1 MSNMSKPDANAGSP
15 ATPNMTEE
23 KLRDYLKRVVNDL
36 RQTRRR
42 LSEAEAKDHE
52 PIAIV
57 AMSCRF
63 PGDVRSPEELWRLV
77 RDGGDAITAF
87 PDNRGWDVE
96 TLYDPDPENSGT
108 TYVREG
114 GFLHDA
120 AEFDPAFFG
129 ISPREALAM
138 DPQQRLLLETSWEA
152 FERAGIDPQSLRGS
166 RTGVFVGSN
175 YQDYATRLPEVP
187 EEAEGHIGIGNTPSV
202 VSGRVSYTFGLEG
215 PAVTVDTACS
225 SSLVALH
232 LACHALRQGD
242 CTMAL
247 AGGISVMSS
256 PASYIEFSRQRGLA
270 PDARVKAFG
279 AGADGTAL
287 SEGVGLFVVERLS
300 DAQRNGHPVLA
311 VIRGSAINQDGASN
325 GLTAPNGPS
334 QERVIRQALAHAR
347 LTPDQVDVVEAHGTG
362 TTLGDPIEAQA
373 LLATY
378 GQGRAE
384 DRPLWLGSVKSNIGH
399 TQAAAGAASLIK
411 MIMAFDAATLPRT
424 LHADEPSHRIDWS
437 AGAVELLTEEREW
450 PSEAGRVRRAGVS
463 SFGISGTNAHL
474 VLEEPP
480 APEVAE
486 LPMVDAPGASTSVVV
501 PWVVSGRGEGALRA
515 QAGRLRSF
523 VEARPELAPADIAY
537 SLVTS
542 RAAVENRAVVLGT
555 DRSGLLEGLG
565 AVSRGEMLAAG
576 VVQGAGAV
584 RVVGRTVLVFP
595 GQGSQ
600 WVGMGAELIASSPA
614 FAESMR
620 RCAEALAPFVD
631 WDLLEVVSEGR
642 GLDRVDVVQ
651 PVTWAVMVSLAELWR
666 SAGVVPDAV
675 VGHSQGEI
683 AAAVVAGALSLEDGA
698 RVVALRSQ
706 VIGRELAGRG
716 GMASIALPEAEVRQ
730 RIDETAELGIAAVN
744 GLSSTVVSGDADAVE
759 AFVVACEADGVR
771 ARRIAV
777 DYASH
782 SAHVEAIEQ
791 ELLTVLEGV
800 RPRAGSVPFYSTVE
814 NAFLDTEVLDAAYWY
829 RNLRH
834 QVQFEAGIR
843 ALAAEG
849 FTTFVESSAHPVL
862 TVGIQETLDETDTEA
877 VVTGSL
883 RRDEGGL
890 ERFLTS
896 AAELYVTGVPV
907 DWTPFLAGEGVR
919 RVDLPTYAFQRER
932 FWLEVPASTAPVA
945 TAPLAGG
952 DVVDGR
958 FWAAVEAEDWESLSG
973 TLALAGD
980 APLSAVVPA
989 LASWRRERQRASTV
1003 QNWRYRVT
1011 WKPAPDARR
1020 TAAVDGTWLVVVP
1033 TGHAEDAAVTGAVE
1047 ALTEGGAYVEQL
1059 ELSAADAD
1067 RVAWRARI
1075 EEWHAATQLGD
1086 RPLAGVLSL
1095 LALDERPHAG
1105 HGAMAAGVA
1114 GTLALVQALEEAGIE
1129 ARLWLGTRGAVSV
1142 GGTDQV
1148 LSAVQAQVWGL
1159 GRVVALE
1166 LPERWGGLVD
1176 LPEAWD
1182 GRSGARL
1189 CAVLAGALDDEDQ
1202 LAVRGSGVFARRLV
1216 RAPLAAAGRADDA
1229 GAQPGAGA
1237 SSGTGTDARTGTGTG
1252 TGTATDADA
1261 AWRTRGTALVTGGT
1275 GALGP
1280 HIARWLADN
1289 GAEHV
1294 VLVSR
1299 RGAAAPGMAELR
1311 DELAAEGVR
1320 LTASACDVADRDA
1333 VAALLAGLAAD
1344 GDTVRTVIHAA
1355 AFIELAA
1362 LTEADPAE
1370 FADVL
1375 AAKVA
1380 GAAHLDALLDPDDLD
1395 AFVLFS
1401 SIAGVWGS
1409 GDHGAYAAANAFL
1422 DALAEQRHA
1431 RGLPASSIAWG
1442 VWDVWDPERLP
1453 EGVKP
1458 EQLQARGLPFL
1469 DPDTAFSA
1477 LRQVLAR
1484 NEACVTV
1491 ADVDWDRFVP
1501 VFTSAGPRP
1510 LLDGVPEAHQAL
1522 DAGGGSVG
1530 AGGGATGAPADAS
1543 PSPLRDRLS
1552 GLAPAERHAVLLD
1565 LVRAQ
1570 AASVLGHASPEAVA
1584 PTRAFRDLGFDSLT
1598 AVELRNRLKNATG
1611 LRLPATL
1618 IFDYPSPAVLAG
1630 FLRGEIVGT
1639 EEPAATAAPAAAVL
1653 PASDDDPI
1661 VIVGMACRFP
1671 GEVRSP
1677 EELWELLARGGEAIS
1692 ELPTDRGWDVESL
1705 YDPDPER
1712 PGKTYTRHG
1721 GFLHDAADF
1730 DAGFF
1735 GISPRE
1741 ALAMD
1746 PQQRLLLETSWEAF
1760 ERAGIDPQTLRGSS
1774 TAVFA
1779 GVSYHDYGSRLQ
1791 EAPEGV
1797 EGYLGTG
1804 NTASIASGRVSY
1816 LLGLEGPAV
1825 TLDTGCSS
1833 SLVAMHLAAQ
1843 SLRQGES
1850 TLALAGGASVMAVP
1864 TSFTEFSRQRGLS
1877 VDGRCRAFSADADG
1891 MGMAEGAAML
1901 LLERLSDAR
1910 RNGHPVLAVVRGTA
1924 MNQDGA
1930 SNGLTAPNGPS
1941 QQRVIRQA
1949 LANARLSPCEV
1960 DVVEAHGTGTRLGDP
1975 IEAQALLATYGQG
1988 RAEDR
1993 PLWLGSVKSNI
2004 GHTQAAAGAAGV
2016 IKMVKALEQGQLPR
2030 TLHAAEPTPQVDWSA
2045 GAVELLTEERAWPSS
2060 PERVRR
2066 AGVSSFGISG
2076 TNAHLVLEEPPAPE
2090 VEELPGVADPG
2101 ASASVV
2107 VPWVVSGRGV
2117 EALRAQAGRLRS
2129 FVGARPELEPVEV
2142 GRSLAVSRSAFERRA
2157 VVLGTDRGA
2166 LLGALGA
2173 VSRRE
2178 VPAAGVVEGSV
2189 REVGRTVLVFPGQ
2202 GSQWVGM
2209 GAELIASSPVFAEW
2223 MRRCAEALAPFV
2235 DWDLLE
2241 VVSEG
2246 RGLDRVDVV
2255 QPVTWAVMVSLA
2267 ELWRSVGVVPDAV
2280 LGHSQGEIAAAVVA
2294 GGLSLEDGARVVA
2307 LRSQVIGR
2315 ELAGRGGMASIALPE
2330 PEVRDRLKSQTGLG
2344 LAAVNG
2350 PLSTVISGDAA
2361 AVEAFV
2367 VACEADGV
2375 RARRIAVDYASHSA
2389 HVEAIEQE
2397 LLTVLEGVRPQAAS
2411 VPFYST
2417 VENAFL
2423 DTEVLDAAY
2432 WYRNLRHQVQF
2443 EAGIRALA
2451 AEGFTTFVESSA
2463 HPVLTVGIQ
2472 ETLDDADT
2480 EAVVTGSLRRDEG
2493 GLQRFL
2499 TSAAELYVTGVP
2511 VNWTPFLAGE
2521 GTQPV
2526 DLPTYAFQRE
2536 RFWLEASASAVGD
2549 MAAAGLT
2556 TARHPLL
2563 GAAVEVA
2570 GSDEVLFTGRL
2581 SLESHAWLADHAVAG
2596 TVLLPGT
2603 AFVELAVRAGDEVGC
2618 GQVEELALE
2627 APLIVPERGG
2637 VALQLGL
2644 GAADDS
2650 GRRALSIYSRAPGD
2664 ERGPWT
2670 RHATGTL
2677 ASAAAETADVP
2688 AGTDLAV
2695 WPPVGAEP
2703 IAIEGYYDRLAAQGY
2718 GYGPAF
2724 HGLRAAWRRGDEL
2737 FAEVQ
2742 LPEAVAADA
2751 AGFGLH
2757 PALLDAA
2764 LHTLGLGAV
2773 PDVGEGRAR
2782 LPFSWSGVS
2791 LHRTGA
2797 AGLRVRVTPLD
2808 QDAVAVTV
2816 ADPTGA
2822 PVASIES
2829 LVTRPVSTESLRAAS
2844 SPARDAMFAVD
2855 WHQLPAA
2862 GSAAP
2867 VRRWA
2872 VLGSGEGADVTDV
2885 AAAGQVAGLVSALER
2900 SGVTVSCHADLAAL
2914 AAAQSQSP
2922 HDVPDVVVLP
2932 CLAGNREGTGLAEA
2946 SHAALRRVLGVV
2958 QAWLDDERFAASRLV
2973 VLTRG
2978 AVATT
2983 PDETELDLPHAAVW
2997 GLLRSAQSEHP
3008 DRFLLVDVDTATD
3021 TATDTGVDSGTDTAV
3036 ETDAV
3041 MGSVRVLGAV
3051 VACGEPQVAVR
3062 GGALWVP
3069 RVVRAR
3075 VPAVGARDGVWG
3087 EGAVLVTGASGVLAG
3102 VVVRHLVSACG
3113 VRRVVLVSRRAA
3125 EQLAAEV
3132 RELGAE
3138 AVVVACDVAD
3148 RGALAGVFAAHRIS
3162 AVVHAAGVLDDGV
3175 VGSLSPERVAGVLRP
3190 KVDGA
3195 VVLDELSRGVD
3206 LKAFVLFSS
3215 AAGTLGG
3222 PGQGSYAA
3230 ANAFLDAL
3238 AQRRRALGLPATSL
3252 GWGFWEERS
3261 GLTGHLGRAD
3271 LNRMSRVGIAPMTSQ
3286 EGLALFDA
3294 ACATDEPMLLP
3305 MRLET
3310 SALRALAASGN
3321 VPPLLSAL
3329 VRTPV
3334 RRTAADGGGA
3344 ANGAESLQ
3352 ERLSKVSA
3360 AERAGALEDLVV
3372 AQVASVLGHASVAA
3386 VEPGRPF
3393 KELGFDSLTAVELR
3407 NRLKNATGLR
3417 LPATLVFDHPTPEAV
3432 AAHLGAKLFPEAA
3445 NTAPGAGAPGDP
3457 APDDGSR
3464 AATGGDRD
3472 ESQDLTDSI
3481 DTMDIDHLVSL
3492 ALDGKDG

>member
-1 MSNMSKPDANAGSP
+1 MSKPDANAGSP

-57 AMSCRF
+57 AMGCRF

-96 TLYDPDPENSGT
+96 TLYDPDPEKSGT

-450 PSEAGRVRRAGVS
+450 PSEAGRVRRAGIS

-480 APEVAE
+480 AAEVEE
-486 LPMVDAPGASTSVVV
+486 LPVVDAPGASASVVV

-515 QAGRLRSF
+515 QAARLRSF

-555 DRSGLLEGLG
+555 DRSGLLEGLS
-565 AVSRGEMLAAG
+565 AVSRGEVPAAG

-584 RVVGRTVLVFP
+584 REVGRTVLVFP

-600 WVGMGAELIASSPA
+600 WVGMGAELIASSPV
-614 FAESMR
+614 FAEWMR
-620 RCAEALAPFVD
+620 RCGEALAPFVD

-666 SAGVVPDAV
+666 SVGVVPDAV

-683 AAAVVAGALSLEDGA
+683 AAAVVAGGLSLEDGA

-730 RIDETAELGIAAVN
+730 RIDKTAELGIAAVN

-759 AFVVACEADGVR
+759 AFVVACEVDGVR

-791 ELLTVLEGV
+791 ELLTVLKDV
-800 RPRAGSVPFYSTVE
+800 RPQAGSVPFYSTVE

-843 ALAAEG
+843 ALAADG
-849 FTTFVESSAHPVL
+849 FTAFVESSAHPVL

-1020 TAAVDGTWLVVVP
+1020 TAAVDDTWLVVVP

-1047 ALTEGGAYVEQL
+1047 ALTEGGAYVEQV
-1059 ELSAADAD
+1059 ELSATDAD

-1075 EEWHAATQLGD
+1075 EEWHAAAQLGD

-1114 GTLALVQALEEAGIE
+1114 GTLALVQALAEAGVE

-1182 GRSGARL
+1182 GRAGARL

-1216 RAPLAAAGRADDA
+1216 RAPLAAAGRADEA
-1229 GAQPGAGA
+1229 GAQPGAGV
-1237 SSGTGTDARTGTGTG
+1237 SSDTGTDARTGTG

-1261 AWRTRGTALVTGGT
+1261 AWRTRDTALVTGGT

-1299 RGAAAPGMAELR
+1299 RGAAAPGMTELR
-1311 DELAAEGVR
+1311 DELAARGVR

-1477 LRQVLAR
+1477 LRQVLAH

-1510 LLDGVPEAHQAL
+1510 LLDGVPEAQQAL

-1530 AGGGATGAPADAS
+1530 AGGGATGVPADAS

-1598 AVELRNRLKNATG
+1598 AVELRNRLRTATG

-1630 FLRGEIVGT
+1630 FLRGEILGT
-1639 EEPAATAAPAAAVL
+1639 EESAATAAPAAAVL

-1949 LANARLSPCEV
+1949 LANARLSPSEV
-1960 DVVEAHGTGTRLGDP
+1960 DAVEAHGTGTRLGDP

-2090 VEELPGVADPG
+2090 AEELPVVAEPG

-2157 VVLGTDRGA
+2157 VALGADRGA

-2173 VSRRE
+2173 VSRGE

-2209 GAELIASSPVFAEW
+2209 GAELIASSPVFAES

-2280 LGHSQGEIAAAVVA
+2280 VGHSQGEIAAAVVA

-2330 PEVRDRLKSQTGLG
+2330 PEVRDRLTSQTGLG

-2397 LLTVLEGVRPQAAS
+2397 LLTVLESVRPQAGS

-2451 AEGFTTFVESSA
+2451 AEGFTIFVESSA

-2472 ETLDDADT
+2472 ETLDETDT

-2493 GLQRFL
+2493 GLERFL

-2521 GTQPV
+2521 GTRPV

-2556 TARHPLL
+2556 TASHPLL

-2751 AGFGLH
+2751 AAFGLH

-2808 QDAVAVTV
+2808 QDTVAVTV

-2844 SPARDAMFAVD
+2844 SPVRDAMFAVD

-2885 AAAGQVAGLVSALER
+2885 AAVGQVAGLVSALER

-2922 HDVPDVVVLP
+2922 HDVPDVVVFP

-2946 SHAALRRVLGVV
+2946 THAALRRVLGVV
-2958 QAWLDDERFAASRLV
+2958 QAWLDDERFASSRLV

-3008 DRFLLVDVDTATD
+3008 DRFVLVDVDTATD
-3021 TATDTGVDSGTDTAV
+3021 TGVDSATDTGVDSGTDTAV

-3062 GGALWVP
+3062 GGVLWVP

-3075 VPAVGARDGVWG
+3075 VPVVGARDGVWG

-3125 EQLAAEV
+3125 DQLAAEV

-3148 RGALAGVFAAHRIS
+3148 RGVLAGVFAAHRIS

-3175 VGSLSPERVAGVLRP
+3175 VGALSPERVAGVLRP

-3195 VVLDELSRGVD
+3195 VVLDEVSRGVD

-3271 LNRMSRVGIAPMTSQ
+3271 LNRMSRVGIAPMTSL

-3310 SALRALAASGN
+3310 SALRALAASGT

-3432 AAHLGAKLFPEAA
+3432 AAHLGAKLFPDAA

-3457 APDDGSR
+3457 TPDEGSR
-3464 AATGGDRD
+3464 AGTGGDRD
-3472 ESQDLTDSI
+3472 GAQDLTDSI

>member
-1 MSNMSKPDANAGSP
+1 MSKPDANAGSP
-15 ATPNMTEE
+15 ATPHMTEE
-23 KLRDYLKRVVNDL
+23 KLRDYLKRAVNDL

-63 PGDVRSPEELWRLV
+63 PGEVRSPEELWRLV
-77 RDGGDAITAF
+77 REGGDAITAF

-96 TLYDPDPENSGT
+96 TLYDPDPEHSGT

-362 TTLGDPIEAQA
+362 TRLGDPIEAQA

-378 GQGRAE
+378 GQGRDE

-411 MIMAFDAATLPRT
+411 MIMAFGAATLPRT

-437 AGAVELLTEEREW
+437 AGAVELLSEERAW
-450 PSEAGRVRRAGVS
+450 PSSPERVRRAGVS

-480 APEVAE
+480 AAEVE
-486 LPMVDAPGASTSVVV
+486 EPQLVDHPAASASVVV

-515 QAGRLRSF
+515 QAERLRSF
-523 VEARPELAPADIAY
+523 VEATPELEPADIAY

-565 AVSRGEMLAAG
+565 AVSRGEVPATG
-576 VVQGAGAV
+576 VVQGTGAV
-584 RVVGRTVLVFP
+584 REAGRTVLIFP

-600 WVGMGAELIASSPA
+600 WVGMGAELIASSPV
-614 FAESMR
+614 FAEWMR
-620 RCAEALAPFVD
+620 RCGEALAPFVD
-631 WDLLEVVSEGR
+631 WDLLEVVTEGR
-642 GLDRVDVVQ
+642 GLGRVDVVQ
-651 PVTWAVMVSLAELWR
+651 PVSWAVMVSLAELWR
-666 SAGVVPDAV
+666 SVGVVPDAV

-683 AAAVVAGALSLEDGA
+683 AAAVVAGGLSLEDGA

-716 GMASIALPEAEVRQ
+716 GMASIALPEVEVRQ
-730 RIDETAELGIAAVN
+730 RLGDAGELGVAAVN
-744 GLSSTVVSGDADAVE
+744 GPSSTVVSGDADAVE
-759 AFVVACEADGVR
+759 AFVVACEAEGIR

-791 ELLTVLEGV
+791 ELLTALKDV
-800 RPRAGSVPFYSTVE
+800 RPQAGSVPFYSTVE
-814 NAFLDTEVLDAAYWY
+814 NTFLDTEALDAAYWY
-829 RNLRH
+829 RNLRR

-843 ALAAEG
+843 ALAGDG

-862 TVGIQETLDETDTEA
+862 TVGVQETLDATDTEA

-896 AAELYVTGVPV
+896 AAELYVAGVPV
-907 DWTPFLAGEGVR
+907 DWTPFLGGEGVR

-932 FWLEVPASTAPVA
+932 FWLEVPASSAQVA

-1020 TAAVDGTWLVVVP
+1020 TTAVDGTWLVVVP
-1033 TGHAEDAAVTGAVE
+1033 TGHADDAAVTGAVE
-1047 ALTEGGAYVEQL
+1047 ALTEGGAYAEQL

-1075 EEWHAATQLGD
+1075 EEWHAAAQLGD

-1114 GTLALVQALEEAGIE
+1114 GTLALVQALEEAGVE

-1148 LSAVQAQVWGL
+1148 LSAIQAQVWGL

-1182 GRSGARL
+1182 GRAGARL

-1216 RAPLAAAGRADDA
+1216 RAPVAAAGRADET
-1229 GAQPGAGA
+1229 GAQPGAAA
-1237 SSGTGTDARTGTGTG
+1237 SSGTGTGARTG

-1311 DELAAEGVR
+1311 DELAAGGVR
-1320 LTASACDVADRDA
+1320 LTASSCDVADRDA

-1380 GAAHLDALLDPDDLD
+1380 GAAHLDALLDADDLD

-1469 DPDTAFSA
+1469 DPDTAFAA
-1477 LRQVLAR
+1477 LRQVLAH

-1510 LLDGVPEAHQAL
+1510 LLGGVPEAQQAL
-1522 DAGGGSVG
+1522 DAGGGSADGG
-1530 AGGGATGAPADAS
+1530 AGVPADPS

-1618 IFDYPSPAVLAG
+1618 IFDYPSPTVLAG
-1630 FLRGEIVGT
+1630 FLRAEILGT
-1639 EEPAATAAPAAAVL
+1639 EEAAATAAPAPAVL

-1677 EELWELLARGGEAIS
+1677 EELWELLTRGGEAIS

-1712 PGKTYTRHG
+1712 AGKTYTRHG
-1721 GFLHDAADF
+1721 GFLYDAADF

-1833 SLVAMHLAAQ
+1833 SLVAVHLAAQ

-1850 TLALAGGASVMAVP
+1850 SLALAGGASVMAVP

-1891 MGMAEGAAML
+1891 MGMAEGAAIL

-1949 LANARLSPCEV
+1949 LANARLSPSEV
-1960 DVVEAHGTGTRLGDP
+1960 DAVEAHGTGTRLGDP

-1988 RAEDR
+1988 RDDDR

-2016 IKMVKALEQGQLPR
+2016 IKMVKALEHGQLPR

-2045 GAVELLTEERAWPSS
+2045 GAVELLSEERAWPSS

-2076 TNAHLVLEEPPAPE
+2076 TNAHLVLEEPPAAE
-2090 VEELPGVADPG
+2090 VEEPQLMEDRA

-2107 VPWVVSGRGV
+2107 VPWVVSGRG
-2117 EALRAQAGRLRS
+2117 EGALRAQAERLRL
-2129 FVGARPELEPVEV
+2129 FVEARPELDPVVV
-2142 GRSLAVSRSAFERRA
+2142 GRSLAVSRSSFERRA
-2157 VVLGTDRGA
+2157 VVLGADRGA

-2173 VSRRE
+2173 LSAGRE
-2178 VPAAGVVEGSV
+2178 AAGVVEGAV

-2209 GAELIASSPVFAEW
+2209 GAELVASSPAFAES
-2223 MRRCAEALAPFV
+2223 MRRCGEALAPFV

-2241 VVSEG
+2241 VVTEG
-2246 RGLDRVDVV
+2246 RGLGRVDVV
-2255 QPVTWAVMVSLA
+2255 QPVSWAVMVSLA

-2280 LGHSQGEIAAAVVA
+2280 VGHSQGEIAAAVVA

-2315 ELAGRGGMASIALPE
+2315 ELAGRGGMASLALPE
-2330 PEVRDRLKSQTGLG
+2330 AEVRERLKTQTGLG
-2344 LAAVNG
+2344 VAAVNG
-2350 PLSTVISGDAA
+2350 PHSTVISGDAA

-2367 VACEADGV
+2367 VACEDEGI

-2397 LLTVLEGVRPQAAS
+2397 LLTVLEDVRPQAGS

-2423 DTEVLDAAY
+2423 DTEALDAAY

-2443 EAGIRALA
+2443 EAGVRALA
-2451 AEGFTTFVESSA
+2451 ADGFTTFVESSA

-2472 ETLDDADT
+2472 ETLDDTDT

-2493 GLQRFL
+2493 GPERFL
-2499 TSAAELYVTGVP
+2499 ASAAELYVTGVP
-2511 VNWTPFLAGE
+2511 VDWTPFLGGE
-2521 GTQPV
+2521 GVRRV

-2556 TARHPLL
+2556 TASHPLL

-2581 SLESHAWLADHAVAG
+2581 SLESHPWLADHAVAG

-2677 ASAAAETADVP
+2677 ASAGAAETADVP

-2695 WPPVGAEP
+2695 WPPVGAER

-2742 LPEAVAADA
+2742 LPEAVAVDA
-2751 AGFGLH
+2751 AAFGLH

-2808 QDAVAVTV
+2808 QDTVSVTV

-2829 LVTRPVSTESLRAAS
+2829 LVTRPLSTESLRAAS
-2844 SPARDAMFAVD
+2844 SPVRDAMFAVD
-2855 WHQLPAA
+2855 WHQLSAA

-2872 VLGSGEGADVTDV
+2872 VLGSGEGADGADV
-2885 AAAGQVAGLVSALER
+2885 AAAGHVTGLVSALER
-2900 SGVTVSCHADLAAL
+2900 SGAAVSCHADLAAL

-2932 CLAGNREGTGLAEA
+2932 CLAGDREGAGLAEA
-2946 SHAALRRVLGVV
+2946 THAALRRVLGVV
-2958 QAWLDDERFAASRLV
+2958 QAWLADERFASSRLV

-3008 DRFLLVDVDTATD
+3008 DRFVLVDVDA
-3021 TATDTGVDSGTDTAV
+3021 DTGVDAGVD
-3036 ETDAV
+3036 TDAG
-3041 MGSVRVLGAV
+3041 MGSLRVLGSV
-3051 VACGEPQVAVR
+3051 VVCGEPQVAVR
-3062 GGALWVP
+3062 GGVLWVP

-3075 VPAVGARDGVWG
+3075 VPVVGAQDGVWG
-3087 EGAVLVTGASGVLAG
+3087 AGAVLVTGASGVLGG

-3125 EQLAAEV
+3125 EELAAEV
-3132 RELGAE
+3132 RGLGAE

-3148 RGALAGVFAAHRIS
+3148 RGVLAGVFAAHRIS

-3175 VGSLSPERVAGVLRP
+3175 VGSLSPERVGVVLRP

-3195 VVLDELSRGVD
+3195 VVLDEVSRGVD

-3310 SALRALAASGN
+3310 SALRALATSGT

-3372 AQVASVLGHASVAA
+3372 AQVASVLGHTSVAA

-3432 AAHLGAKLFPEAA
+3432 AAHLGAKLFPEVA
-3445 NTAPGAGAPGDP
+3445 NTAPGDGAPGDGAP
-3457 APDDGSR
+3457 GDATPDDGSR
-3464 AATGGDRD
+3464 AVTGADRD
-3472 ESQDLTDSI
+3472 GPQDLTDSI

-3492 ALDGKDG
+3492 ALDGKDD

>member
-1 MSNMSKPDANAGSP
+1 
-15 ATPNMTEE
+15 MTEE

-57 AMSCRF
+57 AMGCRF

-96 TLYDPDPENSGT
+96 TLYDPDPEKSGT

-450 PSEAGRVRRAGVS
+450 PSEAGRVRRAGIS

-480 APEVAE
+480 AAEVEE
-486 LPMVDAPGASTSVVV
+486 LPVVDAPGASASVVV

-515 QAGRLRSF
+515 QAARLRSF

-555 DRSGLLEGLG
+555 DRSGLLEGLS
-565 AVSRGEMLAAG
+565 AVSRGEVPAAG

-584 RVVGRTVLVFP
+584 REVGRTVLVFP

-600 WVGMGAELIASSPA
+600 WVGMGAELIASSPV
-614 FAESMR
+614 FAEWMR
-620 RCAEALAPFVD
+620 RCGEALAPFVD

-666 SAGVVPDAV
+666 SVGVVPDAV

-683 AAAVVAGALSLEDGA
+683 AAAVVAGGLSLEDGA

-730 RIDETAELGIAAVN
+730 RIDKTAELGIAAVN

-759 AFVVACEADGVR
+759 AFVVACEVDGVR

-791 ELLTVLEGV
+791 ELLTVLKDV
-800 RPRAGSVPFYSTVE
+800 RPQAGSVPFYSTVE

-843 ALAAEG
+843 ALAADG
-849 FTTFVESSAHPVL
+849 FTAFVESSAHPVL

-1020 TAAVDGTWLVVVP
+1020 TAAVDDTWLVVVP

-1047 ALTEGGAYVEQL
+1047 ALTEGGAYVEQV
-1059 ELSAADAD
+1059 ELSATDAD

-1075 EEWHAATQLGD
+1075 EEWHAAAQLGD

-1114 GTLALVQALEEAGIE
+1114 GTLALVQALAEAGVE

-1182 GRSGARL
+1182 GRAGARL

-1216 RAPLAAAGRADDA
+1216 RAPLAAAGRADEA
-1229 GAQPGAGA
+1229 GAQPGAGV
-1237 SSGTGTDARTGTGTG
+1237 SSDTGTDARTGTG

-1261 AWRTRGTALVTGGT
+1261 AWRTRDTALVTGGT

-1299 RGAAAPGMAELR
+1299 RGAAAPGMTELR
-1311 DELAAEGVR
+1311 DELAARGVR

-1477 LRQVLAR
+1477 LRQVLAH

-1510 LLDGVPEAHQAL
+1510 LLDGVPEAQQAL

-1530 AGGGATGAPADAS
+1530 AGGGATGVPADAS

-1598 AVELRNRLKNATG
+1598 AVELRNRLRTATG

-1630 FLRGEIVGT
+1630 FLRGEILGT
-1639 EEPAATAAPAAAVL
+1639 EESAATAAPAAAVL

-1949 LANARLSPCEV
+1949 LANARLSPSEV
-1960 DVVEAHGTGTRLGDP
+1960 DAVEAHGTGTRLGDP

-2090 VEELPGVADPG
+2090 AEELPVVAEPG

-2157 VVLGTDRGA
+2157 VALGADRGA

-2173 VSRRE
+2173 VSRGE

-2209 GAELIASSPVFAEW
+2209 GAELIASSPVFAES

-2280 LGHSQGEIAAAVVA
+2280 VGHSQGEIAAAVVA

-2330 PEVRDRLKSQTGLG
+2330 PEVRDRLTSQTGLG

-2397 LLTVLEGVRPQAAS
+2397 LLTVLESVRPQAGS

-2451 AEGFTTFVESSA
+2451 AEGFTIFVESSA

-2472 ETLDDADT
+2472 ETLDETDT

-2493 GLQRFL
+2493 GLERFL

-2521 GTQPV
+2521 GTRPV

-2556 TARHPLL
+2556 TASHPLL

-2751 AGFGLH
+2751 AAFGLH

-2808 QDAVAVTV
+2808 QDTVAVTV

-2844 SPARDAMFAVD
+2844 SPVRDAMFAVD

-2885 AAAGQVAGLVSALER
+2885 AAVGQVAGLVSALER

-2922 HDVPDVVVLP
+2922 HDVPDVVVFP

-2946 SHAALRRVLGVV
+2946 THAALRRVLGVV
-2958 QAWLDDERFAASRLV
+2958 QAWLDDERFASSRLV

-3008 DRFLLVDVDTATD
+3008 DRFVLVDVDTATD
-3021 TATDTGVDSGTDTAV
+3021 TGVDSATDTGVDSGTDTAV

-3062 GGALWVP
+3062 GGVLWVP

-3075 VPAVGARDGVWG
+3075 VPVVGARDGVWG

-3125 EQLAAEV
+3125 DQLAAEV

-3148 RGALAGVFAAHRIS
+3148 RGVLAGVFAAHRIS

-3175 VGSLSPERVAGVLRP
+3175 VGALSPERVAGVLRP

-3195 VVLDELSRGVD
+3195 VVLDEVSRGVD

-3271 LNRMSRVGIAPMTSQ
+3271 LNRMSRVGIAPMTSL

-3310 SALRALAASGN
+3310 SALRALAASGT

-3432 AAHLGAKLFPEAA
+3432 AAHLGAKLFPDAA

-3457 APDDGSR
+3457 TPDEGSR
-3464 AATGGDRD
+3464 AGTGGDRD
-3472 ESQDLTDSI
+3472 GAQDLTDSI

>member
-1 MSNMSKPDANAGSP
+1 MSKPDANAGSP

-23 KLRDYLKRVVNDL
+23 KLRDYLKRAVNDL
-36 RQTRRR
+36 RQARRR

-63 PGDVRSPEELWRLV
+63 PGEVRSPEELWRLV
-77 RDGGDAITAF
+77 REGGDAITAF

-96 TLYDPDPENSGT
+96 TLYDPDPERSGT

-378 GQGRAE
+378 GQGRDE

-411 MIMAFDAATLPRT
+411 MIMAFGAATLPRT

-437 AGAVELLTEEREW
+437 AGAVELLSEERAW
-450 PSEAGRVRRAGVS
+450 PSSPERVRRAGVS

-480 APEVAE
+480 AAEVEEAP
-486 LPMVDAPGASTSVVV
+486 LVDDPAASASVVV
-501 PWVVSGRGEGALRA
+501 PWVVSGRGAGALRA
-515 QAGRLRSF
+515 QAERLRSF
-523 VEARPELAPADIAY
+523 VEARPELEPADIAY

-542 RAAVENRAVVLGT
+542 RAAVENRAVVLAAG
-555 DRSGLLEGLG
+555 RSGLLEGLG
-565 AVSRGEMLAAG
+565 AVSRGEVPATG

-584 RVVGRTVLVFP
+584 REAGRTVLIFP

-600 WVGMGAELIASSPA
+600 WVGMGAELVASSPV
-614 FAESMR
+614 FAEWMR

-651 PVTWAVMVSLAELWR
+651 PVSWAVMVSLAELWR
-666 SAGVVPDAV
+666 SVGVVPDAV

-683 AAAVVAGALSLEDGA
+683 AAAVVAGGLSLEDGA

-730 RIDETAELGIAAVN
+730 RIGSAAELGVAAVN
-744 GLSSTVVSGDADAVE
+744 GPSSTVVSGDADAVE
-759 AFVVACEADGVR
+759 AFVVACEAEGVR

-800 RPRAGSVPFYSTVE
+800 RPQAGSVPFYSTVE
-814 NAFLDTEVLDAAYWY
+814 NAFLDTEALDAAYWY

-843 ALAAEG
+843 ALAGDG

-862 TVGIQETLDETDTEA
+862 TVGIQETLDDTDTEA

-907 DWTPFLAGEGVR
+907 DWTPFLGGEGVR

-932 FWLEVPASTAPVA
+932 FWLEVPASSAQVA

-1020 TAAVDGTWLVVVP
+1020 TTAVDGTWLVVVP
-1033 TGHAEDAAVTGAVE
+1033 TGHADDAAVTGAVE
-1047 ALTEGGAYVEQL
+1047 ALTEGGAYAEQL

-1075 EEWHAATQLGD
+1075 EEWHAAAQLGD

-1095 LALDERPHAG
+1095 LALNERPHAG

-1114 GTLALVQALEEAGIE
+1114 GTLALVQALEDAGVE

-1182 GRSGARL
+1182 GRAGARL

-1216 RAPLAAAGRADDA
+1216 RAPLAAAGRADET

-1237 SSGTGTDARTGTGTG
+1237 SSGTGTGARTGTGT
-1252 TGTATDADA
+1252 ATEADA

-1311 DELAAEGVR
+1311 DELAAGGVR

-1362 LTEADPAE
+1362 LTEAEPAE

-1380 GAAHLDALLDPDDLD
+1380 GAAHLDALLDADDLD

-1469 DPDTAFSA
+1469 DPDTAFAA
-1477 LRQVLAR
+1477 LRQVLAH

-1510 LLDGVPEAHQAL
+1510 LLDGVPEAQQAL
-1522 DAGGGSVG
+1522 DTGGGS
-1530 AGGGATGAPADAS
+1530 AGGGAGVPADTS

-1618 IFDYPSPAVLAG
+1618 IFDYPSPTVLAG
-1630 FLRGEIVGT
+1630 FLRGEILGT
-1639 EEPAATAAPAAAVL
+1639 EEAAATAAPAPAVL

-1677 EELWELLARGGEAIS
+1677 EELWELLTRGGEAIS

-1721 GFLHDAADF
+1721 GFLYDAADF

-1833 SLVAMHLAAQ
+1833 SLVAVHLAAQ

-1850 TLALAGGASVMAVP
+1850 SLALAGGASVMAVP

-1891 MGMAEGAAML
+1891 MGMAEGAAIL

-1949 LANARLSPCEV
+1949 LANARLSPSEV
-1960 DVVEAHGTGTRLGDP
+1960 DAVEAHGTGTRLGDP

-1988 RAEDR
+1988 RDDDR

-2016 IKMVKALEQGQLPR
+2016 IKMVKALEHGQLPR

-2045 GAVELLTEERAWPSS
+2045 GAVELLSEERAWPSS
-2060 PERVRR
+2060 PGRVRR
-2066 AGVSSFGISG
+2066 AGISSFGISG
-2076 TNAHLVLEEPPAPE
+2076 TNAHLVLEEPPAAE
-2090 VEELPGVADPG
+2090 VEEPQLVDDAA

-2107 VPWVVSGRGV
+2107 VPWVVSGRG
-2117 EALRAQAGRLRS
+2117 EGALRAQAERLRS
-2129 FVGARPELEPVEV
+2129 FVGARPELEPVVV
-2142 GRSLAVSRSAFERRA
+2142 GRSLAVSRSSFERRA
-2157 VVLGTDRGA
+2157 VVLGVDRGA

-2173 VSRRE
+2173 LSAGRE
-2178 VPAAGVVEGSV
+2178 AAGVVEGAV

-2209 GAELIASSPVFAEW
+2209 GAELVASSPAFAES
-2223 MRRCAEALAPFV
+2223 MRRCAEALAPYV

-2241 VVSEG
+2241 VVTEG
-2246 RGLDRVDVV
+2246 HGLGRVDVV
-2255 QPVTWAVMVSLA
+2255 QPVSWAVMVSLA

-2280 LGHSQGEIAAAVVA
+2280 VGHSQGEIAAAVVA

-2315 ELAGRGGMASIALPE
+2315 ELAGRGGMASLALPE
-2330 PEVRDRLKSQTGLG
+2330 AEVRDRLKTQTGLG
-2344 LAAVNG
+2344 VAAVNG
-2350 PLSTVISGDAA
+2350 PHSTVISGDAA

-2397 LLTVLEGVRPQAAS
+2397 LLTVLKDVRPQAGS

-2423 DTEVLDAAY
+2423 DAEALDAAY

-2451 AEGFTTFVESSA
+2451 GDGFTTFVESSA

-2472 ETLDDADT
+2472 ETLDDTDT

-2493 GLQRFL
+2493 GPERFL

-2511 VNWTPFLAGE
+2511 VDWTPFLGGE
-2521 GTQPV
+2521 GVRRV

-2556 TARHPLL
+2556 TASHPLL

-2581 SLESHAWLADHAVAG
+2581 SLESHPWLADHAVAG

-2677 ASAAAETADVP
+2677 ASAGTLVSAGTAETADVP

-2695 WPPVGAEP
+2695 WPPVGAER

-2751 AGFGLH
+2751 AAFGLH

-2808 QDAVAVTV
+2808 QDTVSVTV

-2844 SPARDAMFAVD
+2844 SPVRDAMFAVD

-2862 GSAAP
+2862 GSATP

-2872 VLGSGEGADVTDV
+2872 VLGSGEGADGADV
-2885 AAAGQVAGLVSALER
+2885 AAAGHVAGLVSALER
-2900 SGVTVSCHADLAAL
+2900 SGAAVSCHADLAAL

-2932 CLAGNREGTGLAEA
+2932 CLAGDREGAGLAEA
-2946 SHAALRRVLGVV
+2946 THAALRRVLGVV
-2958 QAWLDDERFAASRLV
+2958 QGWLADERFASSRLV

-2983 PDETELDLPHAAVW
+2983 TDETELDLPHAAVW

-3008 DRFLLVDVDTATD
+3008 DRFVLVDVDAD
-3021 TATDTGVDSGTDTAV
+3021 TGVDAGVDTDTGVDS
-3036 ETDAV
+3036 DAG
-3041 MGSVRVLGAV
+3041 MGSLRSV
-3051 VACGEPQVAVR
+3051 VVCGEPQVAVR
-3062 GGALWVP
+3062 GGVLWVP

-3075 VPAVGARDGVWG
+3075 VPVVGAQGGVWG
-3087 EGAVLVTGASGVLAG
+3087 AGAVLVTGASGVLAG

-3125 EQLAAEV
+3125 EELAAEV
-3132 RELGAE
+3132 RGLGAE

-3148 RGALAGVFAAHRIS
+3148 RGVLAGVFAAHRIS

-3175 VGSLSPERVAGVLRP
+3175 VGSLSPERVGVVLRP
-3190 KVDGA
+3190 KVEGA
-3195 VVLDELSRGVD
+3195 VVLDEVSRGVD

-3261 GLTGHLGRAD
+3261 RLTGHLGRAD

-3310 SALRALAASGN
+3310 SALRVLATSGT
-3321 VPPLLSAL
+3321 VPPLLSEL

-3372 AQVASVLGHASVAA
+3372 AQVASVLGHTSVAA

-3432 AAHLGAKLFPEAA
+3432 AAHLGAKLFPEVA
-3445 NTAPGAGAPGDP
+3445 NTAPGDGAPGDGAPGDP
-3457 APDDGSR
+3457 TPDDGSR
-3464 AATGGDRD
+3464 AVTGADRD
-3472 ESQDLTDSI
+3472 GSQDLTDSI

-3492 ALDGKDG
+3492 ALDGKDD

>member
-1 MSNMSKPDANAGSP
+1 MSKPDANAGSP

-42 LSEAEAKDHE
+42 LSEVEAKDHE

-63 PGDVRSPEELWRLV
+63 PGEVRSPEELWRLV

-96 TLYDPDPENSGT
+96 TLYDPDPEHSGT

-378 GQGRAE
+378 GQGR
-384 DRPLWLGSVKSNIGH
+384 DDSRPLWLGSVKSNIGH

-437 AGAVELLTEEREW
+437 AGAVELLTEERAW
-450 PSEAGRVRRAGVS
+450 PSSPERVRRAGVS

-480 APEVAE
+480 AAEVEE
-486 LPMVDAPGASTSVVV
+486 LPVVDEPGASASVVV

-515 QAGRLRSF
+515 QAERLRSF
-523 VEARPELAPADIAY
+523 VEARPELEPADIAY

-555 DRSGLLEGLG
+555 DWSGLLEGLG
-565 AVSRGEMLAAG
+565 AVSRGEVPAAG

-584 RVVGRTVLVFP
+584 REAGRTVLVFP

-600 WVGMGAELIASSPA
+600 WVGMGAELIASVPA

-620 RCAEALAPFVD
+620 RCGEALAPFVD
-631 WDLLEVVSEGR
+631 WDLLEVVTEAR

-666 SAGVVPDAV
+666 SVGVVPDAV

-683 AAAVVAGALSLEDGA
+683 AAAVVAGGLSLEDGA

-730 RIDETAELGIAAVN
+730 RIDQATELGVAAVN
-744 GLSSTVVSGDADAVE
+744 GLSSTVVSGDAGAVE

-791 ELLTVLEGV
+791 ELLTVLKDV
-800 RPRAGSVPFYSTVE
+800 RPQAGSVPFYSTVE
-814 NAFLDTEVLDAAYWY
+814 NTFLDTEALDAAYWY

-834 QVQFEAGIR
+834 QVQFEACIR
-843 ALAAEG
+843 ALAADG

-862 TVGIQETLDETDTEA
+862 TVGIQETLDDTDTEA

-1033 TGHAEDAAVTGAVE
+1033 SGHAEDAAVTGAVE

-1075 EEWHAATQLGD
+1075 EEWHAAAQLGE

-1095 LALDERPHAG
+1095 LALDERPHAS

-1114 GTLALVQALEEAGIE
+1114 GTLALVQALEEAGVE

-1182 GRSGARL
+1182 GRAGARL

-1216 RAPLAAAGRADDA
+1216 RAPLAAAGRADEA
-1229 GAQPGAGA
+1229 GAQPGAEA
-1237 SSGTGTDARTGTGTG
+1237 SSGTGTGARTGTGT
-1252 TGTATDADA
+1252 ATDA

-1477 LRQVLAR
+1477 LRQVLAH

-1510 LLDGVPEAHQAL
+1510 LLDGVPEAQQAL
-1522 DAGGGSVG
+1522 DTGGGSVG
-1530 AGGGATGAPADAS
+1530 AGGGATGVPADAS

-1630 FLRGEIVGT
+1630 FLRGEILGT
-1639 EEPAATAAPAAAVL
+1639 EEAAATAAAAPAVL

-1791 EAPEGV
+1791 EAPEGG

-1833 SLVAMHLAAQ
+1833 SLVAVHLAAQ

-1850 TLALAGGASVMAVP
+1850 SLALAGGASVMAVP

-1949 LANARLSPCEV
+1949 LANARLSPSEV
-1960 DVVEAHGTGTRLGDP
+1960 DAVEAHGTGTRLGDP

-2076 TNAHLVLEEPPAPE
+2076 TNAHLVLEEPPAAD
-2090 VEELPGVADPG
+2090 VEEPRLMEAPG
-2101 ASASVV
+2101 ASGAVV
-2107 VPWVVSGRGV
+2107 VPWVLSGRGV

-2129 FVGARPELEPVEV
+2129 FVGPRPELEPVEV
-2142 GRSLAVSRSAFERRA
+2142 GRSLAASRSAFERRA

-2173 VSRRE
+2173 VSRGE
-2178 VPAAGVVEGSV
+2178 VPAAGVVEGAV
-2189 REVGRTVLVFPGQ
+2189 REAGRTVLVFPGQ

-2209 GAELIASSPVFAEW
+2209 GAELIASTPVFAES
-2223 MRRCAEALAPFV
+2223 MRRCGEALAPFV

-2267 ELWRSVGVVPDAV
+2267 ELWRSAGVVPDAV

-2294 GGLSLEDGARVVA
+2294 GALSLEDGARVVA

-2397 LLTVLEGVRPQAAS
+2397 LLTVLEDVRPQAGS

-2451 AEGFTTFVESSA
+2451 ADGFTTFVESSA

-2472 ETLDDADT
+2472 ETLDDTDT

-2493 GLQRFL
+2493 GLERFL

-2511 VNWTPFLAGE
+2511 VDWTPFLAGE
-2521 GTQPV
+2521 GTRPV

-2556 TARHPLL
+2556 TASHPLL

-2677 ASAAAETADVP
+2677 ASVAAAETADVP

-2695 WPPVGAEP
+2695 WPPVGAER
-2703 IAIEGYYDRLAAQGY
+2703 IVIEGYYDRLAAQGY

-2742 LPEAVAADA
+2742 LPEAVASDA
-2751 AGFGLH
+2751 AAFGLH

-2808 QDAVAVTV
+2808 QDTVAVTV

-2844 SPARDAMFAVD
+2844 SPVRDAMFAVD
-2855 WHQLPAA
+2855 WHQLPVA

-2872 VLGSGEGADVTDV
+2872 VLGSGEGADVADV
-2885 AAAGQVAGLVSALER
+2885 AAAGHVAGLVSALEH

-2914 AAAQSQSP
+2914 AAAPSQSP

-2932 CLAGNREGTGLAEA
+2932 CLAGDRDGAGLAEA
-2946 SHAALRRVLGVV
+2946 THAALRRVLGVV
-2958 QAWLDDERFAASRLV
+2958 QAWLDDERFASSRLV

-2983 PDETELDLPHAAVW
+2983 PDETALDLPHAAVW

-3008 DRFLLVDVDTATD
+3008 DRFVLVDVDTATD
-3021 TATDTGVDSGTDTAV
+3021 TGTGTAV
-3036 ETDAV
+3036 VSEAG

-3062 GGALWVP
+3062 GGVVWVP

-3075 VPAVGARDGVWG
+3075 VPVVGAQDGVWG
-3087 EGAVLVTGASGVLAG
+3087 AGAVLVTGASGVLAG

-3148 RGALAGVFAAHRIS
+3148 RGVLAGVFAAHRIS

-3175 VGSLSPERVAGVLRP
+3175 VGSLSPERVGVVLRP
-3190 KVDGA
+3190 KVEGA
-3195 VVLDELSRGVD
+3195 VVLDEVSRGVD

-3310 SALRALAASGN
+3310 SALRALAASGT

-3445 NTAPGAGAPGDP
+3445 NTASGAGAPGDP
-3457 APDDGSR
+3457 TPEDGSR
-3464 AATGGDRD
+3464 AVTGGDR
-3472 ESQDLTDSI
+3472 EGSQDLTDSI

>member
-1 MSNMSKPDANAGSP
+1 MSKPDANAGSP

-63 PGDVRSPEELWRLV
+63 PGEVRSPEELWRLV

-96 TLYDPDPENSGT
+96 TLYDPDPEHSGT

-287 SEGVGLFVVERLS
+287 SEGVGLFVVERLA

-378 GQGRAE
+378 GQGR
-384 DRPLWLGSVKSNIGH
+384 DDNRPLWLGSVKSNIGH

-424 LHADEPSHRIDWS
+424 LYADEPSHRIDWS

-450 PSEAGRVRRAGVS
+450 PSSPERVRRAGVS

-480 APEVAE
+480 ATEAEE
-486 LPMVDAPGASTSVVV
+486 LPVVDEPGAAASVVV

-523 VEARPELAPADIAY
+523 VEARPELEPADIAY

-565 AVSRGEMLAAG
+565 AVSRGEVPAAG

-584 RVVGRTVLVFP
+584 REAGRTVLVFP

-600 WVGMGAELIASSPA
+600 WVGMGAELIESSPA

-620 RCAEALAPFVD
+620 RCGEALAPFVD

-666 SAGVVPDAV
+666 LAGVVPDAV
-675 VGHSQGEI
+675 LGHSQGEI
-683 AAAVVAGALSLEDGA
+683 AAAVVAGGLSLEDGA

-730 RIDETAELGIAAVN
+730 RIAKTAALGVAAVN

-759 AFVVACEADGVR
+759 AFVVACEADGIR

-791 ELLTVLEGV
+791 ELLTVLEDV
-800 RPRAGSVPFYSTVE
+800 RPQAGNVPFYSTVE
-814 NAFLDTEVLDAAYWY
+814 NAFLDTEALEAAYWY
-829 RNLRH
+829 RNLRQ

-843 ALAAEG
+843 ALAADG

-862 TVGIQETLDETDTEA
+862 TVGIQETLDDTDTEA

-883 RRDEGGL
+883 RRDEGGM

-896 AAELYVTGVPV
+896 AAELYVAGVAV
-907 DWTPFLAGEGVR
+907 DWSPFLAGEGVR

-989 LASWRRERQRASTV
+989 LASWRRERQRAATV

-1033 TGHAEDAAVTGAVE
+1033 SGHAEDAAVTGAVE

-1075 EEWHAATQLGD
+1075 EEWHAAAQLGD

-1095 LALDERPHAG
+1095 LAMDERPHAG

-1114 GTLALVQALEEAGIE
+1114 GTLALVQALEEAGME

-1182 GRSGARL
+1182 GRAGARL

-1216 RAPLAAAGRADDA
+1216 RAPLAAAGRADEA
-1229 GAQPGAGA
+1229 GARPGEGA
-1237 SSGTGTDARTGTGTG
+1237 SSGVGTGARTGTGT
-1252 TGTATDADA
+1252 AKDADA

-1311 DELAAEGVR
+1311 DELAAGGVR

-1477 LRQVLAR
+1477 LRQVLAH

-1510 LLDGVPEAHQAL
+1510 LLDGVPEAQQAL
-1522 DAGGGSVG
+1522 DTGGGSVG
-1530 AGGGATGAPADAS
+1530 AGGGATGVPADAA

-1618 IFDYPSPAVLAG
+1618 IFDYPSPTVLAG
-1630 FLRGEIVGT
+1630 FLRGEILGR
-1639 EEPAATAAPAAAVL
+1639 EESAATAAATPAVL

-1677 EELWELLARGGEAIS
+1677 EELWELLERGGEAIS

-1721 GFLHDAADF
+1721 GFLYDAADF

-1833 SLVAMHLAAQ
+1833 SLVAVHLAAQ

-1850 TLALAGGASVMAVP
+1850 SLALAGGASVMAVP

-1877 VDGRCRAFSADADG
+1877 VDGRCRAFSSDADG

-1949 LANARLSPCEV
+1949 LANARLSPSEV
-1960 DVVEAHGTGTRLGDP
+1960 DAVEAHGTGTRLGDP

-1988 RAEDR
+1988 RDDNR

-2076 TNAHLVLEEPPAPE
+2076 TNAHLVLEEPPAAD
-2090 VEELPGVADPG
+2090 VEEPQVMEAPG
-2101 ASASVV
+2101 ASGAVV
-2107 VPWVVSGRGV
+2107 VPWVLSGRGV

-2129 FVGARPELEPVEV
+2129 FVEARPELGPVEV

-2166 LLGALGA
+2166 LSGALDA
-2173 VSRRE
+2173 VSRGE
-2178 VPAAGVVEGSV
+2178 VPAAGVVEGAV
-2189 REVGRTVLVFPGQ
+2189 REAGRTVLVFPGQ

-2209 GAELIASSPVFAEW
+2209 GAELMASSPVFAES
-2223 MRRCAEALAPFV
+2223 MRRCGEALAPFV

-2267 ELWRSVGVVPDAV
+2267 ELWRSAGVVPDAV
-2280 LGHSQGEIAAAVVA
+2280 VGHSQGEIAAAVVA

-2397 LLTVLEGVRPQAAS
+2397 LLTVLKDVRPQAGS

-2472 ETLDDADT
+2472 ETLDATDT

-2493 GLQRFL
+2493 GLERFL

-2511 VNWTPFLAGE
+2511 VDWTPFLAGE
-2521 GTQPV
+2521 GTRPV

-2556 TARHPLL
+2556 TASHPLL

-2677 ASAAAETADVP
+2677 ASVAATETADVP

-2751 AGFGLH
+2751 AAFGLH

-2797 AGLRVRVTPLD
+2797 AGLRVQVTPLD
-2808 QDAVAVTV
+2808 QDTVAVTV

-2844 SPARDAMFAVD
+2844 SPVRDAMFAVD

-2867 VRRWA
+2867 VRHWA

-2885 AAAGQVAGLVSALER
+2885 ADAGHVAGLVSALER
-2900 SGVTVSCHADLAAL
+2900 SGGTVSCHADLAAL

-2932 CLAGNREGTGLAEA
+2932 CLAGDREGAGLAEA
-2946 SHAALRRVLGVV
+2946 THGALRRVLGVV
-2958 QAWLDDERFAASRLV
+2958 QAWLDDELFASSRLV

-3008 DRFLLVDVDTATD
+3008 DRFVLVDVDTAMDPDTRTD
-3021 TATDTGVDSGTDTAV
+3021 TAAETGVES
-3036 ETDAV
+3036 DAD
-3041 MGSVRVLGAV
+3041 MGSLRVLGAA

-3062 GGALWVP
+3062 GGVAWVP

-3075 VPAVGARDGVWG
+3075 VPAVGTQGGVWG
-3087 EGAVLVTGASGVLAG
+3087 AGAVLVTGASGVLAG

-3132 RELGAE
+3132 RGLGAD

-3175 VGSLSPERVAGVLRP
+3175 VGSLSPERVGVVLRP

-3195 VVLDELSRGVD
+3195 VVLDEVSRGVD

-3286 EGLALFDA
+3286 EGLALLDA

-3310 SALRALAASGN
+3310 SALRALAVSGT

-3445 NTAPGAGAPGDP
+3445 NTAPDAGAPGDP
-3457 APDDGSR
+3457 TPDDGSR
-3464 AATGGDRD
+3464 AVTGGDRGG
-3472 ESQDLTDSI
+3472 SQDLTDSI

>member
-1 MSNMSKPDANAGSP
+1 MSKPDANAGSP

-63 PGDVRSPEELWRLV
+63 PGEVRSPEELWRLV

-96 TLYDPDPENSGT
+96 TLYDPDPEHSGT

-378 GQGRAE
+378 GQGRTE
-384 DRPLWLGSVKSNIGH
+384 GRPLWLGSVKSNIGH

-411 MIMAFDAATLPRT
+411 MIMAFGAATLPRT

-480 APEVAE
+480 AAEVEELPVVAE
-486 LPMVDAPGASTSVVV
+486 PGASASVVV

-523 VEARPELAPADIAY
+523 VEARPELEPADIAY

-565 AVSRGEMLAAG
+565 AVSRGEVPAAG
-576 VVQGAGAV
+576 VVEGAV
-584 RVVGRTVLVFP
+584 REAGRTVLVFP

-600 WVGMGAELIASSPA
+600 WVGMGAELVASSPV
-614 FAESMR
+614 FAEWMR
-620 RCAEALAPFVD
+620 RCGEALAPFVD
-631 WDLLEVVSEGR
+631 WDLLEVVTEGR

-666 SAGVVPDAV
+666 SVGVVPDAV
-675 VGHSQGEI
+675 LGHSQGEI

-730 RIDETAELGIAAVN
+730 RIAKTAALGVAAVN

-791 ELLTVLEGV
+791 ELLTVLKDV
-800 RPRAGSVPFYSTVE
+800 RPQAGDIPFYSTVE
-814 NAFLDTEVLDAAYWY
+814 NTFLDTEVLDAAYWY

-862 TVGIQETLDETDTEA
+862 TVGIQETLDDTDTEA
-877 VVTGSL
+877 VVAGSL
-883 RRDEGGL
+883 RRAEGGL

-907 DWTPFLAGEGVR
+907 DWTPFLAGEGIR

-989 LASWRRERQRASTV
+989 LASWRRERQRAATV

-1075 EEWHAATQLGD
+1075 EEWHAAAQLGD

-1182 GRSGARL
+1182 GRAGARL

-1216 RAPLAAAGRADDA
+1216 RAPLAAAGRADEA

-1237 SSGTGTDARTGTGTG
+1237 SSGTGTGARTG

-1311 DELAAEGVR
+1311 DELAAGGVR

-1477 LRQVLAR
+1477 LRQVLAH

-1510 LLDGVPEAHQAL
+1510 LLDGVPEAQQAL
-1522 DAGGGSVG
+1522 DTGGGSVG
-1530 AGGGATGAPADAS
+1530 AGGGATGVPADAS

-1584 PTRAFRDLGFDSLT
+1584 STRAFRDLGFDSLT

-1618 IFDYPSPAVLAG
+1618 IFDYPSPTVLAG
-1630 FLRGEIVGT
+1630 FLRGEILGT
-1639 EEPAATAAPAAAVL
+1639 EESATTAAAAPAVL

-1677 EELWELLARGGEAIS
+1677 EELWELLERGGEAIS

-1721 GFLHDAADF
+1721 GFLYDAADF

-1833 SLVAMHLAAQ
+1833 SLVAVHLAAQ

-1850 TLALAGGASVMAVP
+1850 SLALAGGASVMAVP

-1949 LANARLSPCEV
+1949 LANARLSPSEV
-1960 DVVEAHGTGTRLGDP
+1960 DAVEAHGTGTRLGDP

-2076 TNAHLVLEEPPAPE
+2076 TNAHLVLEEPPAAD
-2090 VEELPGVADPG
+2090 VEEPQLMEAPG
-2101 ASASVV
+2101 ASGAVV
-2107 VPWVVSGRGV
+2107 VPWVLSGRGV

-2173 VSRRE
+2173 VSRGE
-2178 VPAAGVVEGSV
+2178 VPAAGVVQGAGAV
-2189 REVGRTVLVFPGQ
+2189 REVGRTAVVFPGQ

-2209 GAELIASSPVFAEW
+2209 GAELIESSPAFAES
-2223 MRRCAEALAPFV
+2223 MRRCGEALAPFV

-2267 ELWRSVGVVPDAV
+2267 ELWRSAGVVPDAV

-2294 GGLSLEDGARVVA
+2294 GALSLEDGARVVA

-2361 AVEAFV
+2361 AVEAYV

-2397 LLTVLEGVRPQAAS
+2397 LLTVLEDVRPQAGS

-2472 ETLDDADT
+2472 ETLDETDA

-2493 GLQRFL
+2493 GLERFL

-2511 VNWTPFLAGE
+2511 VDWTPFLAGE
-2521 GTQPV
+2521 DTRPV

-2549 MAAAGLT
+2549 MAAAGLA
-2556 TARHPLL
+2556 TASHPLL

-2581 SLESHAWLADHAVAG
+2581 SLESHPWLADHAVAG

-2677 ASAAAETADVP
+2677 ASAGAAETADAP

-2703 IAIEGYYDRLAAQGY
+2703 ITIEGYYDRLAAQGY

-2751 AGFGLH
+2751 AAFGLH

-2797 AGLRVRVTPLD
+2797 SGLRVRVTPLD
-2808 QDAVAVTV
+2808 QDTVAVTV

-2844 SPARDAMFAVD
+2844 SPVRDAMFAVD

-2867 VRRWA
+2867 VRHWA
-2872 VLGSGEGADVTDV
+2872 VLGSGEGADVADV
-2885 AAAGQVAGLVSALER
+2885 AAAGHVAGLVSALER
-2900 SGVTVSCHADLAAL
+2900 SGGTVSCHADLAAL

-2932 CLAGNREGTGLAEA
+2932 CLAGDREGAGLAEA
-2946 SHAALRRVLGVV
+2946 THDALRRVLGVV
-2958 QAWLDDERFAASRLV
+2958 QAWLDDELFASSRLV

-2978 AVATT
+2978 AVAST
-2983 PDETELDLPHAAVW
+2983 PDETELDLPHVAVW

-3008 DRFLLVDVDTATD
+3008 DRFVLVDVDTATD
-3021 TATDTGVDSGTDTAV
+3021 TDTRTASAVDSGTNTGV
-3036 ETDAV
+3036 ESDAG

-3062 GGALWVP
+3062 GGVLWVP

-3075 VPAVGARDGVWG
+3075 VPAVGAQDGVWG

-3125 EQLAAEV
+3125 DQLAAEV
-3132 RELGAE
+3132 RELGAN

-3162 AVVHAAGVLDDGV
+3162 AVVHAAGVLGDGV
-3175 VGSLSPERVAGVLRP
+3175 VGSLSPERVGVVLRP

-3195 VVLDELSRGVD
+3195 VVLDEVSRGVD

-3310 SALRALAASGN
+3310 SALRALAASGT

-3464 AATGGDRD
+3464 AVTGGDRD
-3472 ESQDLTDSI
+3472 GSQDLTDSI